1 MGSPTFMSQINLNFN
16 LSKRNLNI
24 AMILMTVSLLIC
36 LVLTTTDLNSNW
48 MRSIHA
54 SPIFPTWVWS
64 VMNLFGDAWVALLLL
79 LLAERRAGYMTS
91 WIVKI
96 WLTGAFIVQAIKY
109 VFPMPR
115 PAAILGI
122 DQLSLIDTPPLVASS
137 MPSGHALAAISCGFA
152 LMLLLKIRGV
162 RKSSLYAV
170 GVASVVAAW
179 SRVAVGAHWP
189 ADVIAGAG
197 LAVLVL
203 VLSTL
208 WEQRNGWNQWFE
220 KSGGLFFLIV
230 LHLLIALHLFQP
242 QSKLFIVQLIQLS
255 LSALSI
261 FRAYFLFKEYLRH
274 SSLMY
279 EEKS

>member
-1 MGSPTFMSQINLNFN
+1 
-16 LSKRNLNI
+16 
-24 AMILMTVSLLIC
+24 
-36 LVLTTTDLNSNW
+36 
-48 MRSIHA
+48 
-54 SPIFPTWVWS
+54 
-64 VMNLFGDAWVALLLL
+64 MNLFGDAWVALLLL

-91 WIVKI
+91 WILKI
-96 WLTGAFIVQAIKY
+96 WLMGAFIVQTIKY

-115 PAAILGI
+115 PAAILGAEH
-122 DQLSLIDTPPLVASS
+122 LSLIDTPPLVASS
-137 MPSGHALAAISCGFA
+137 MPSGHALAAISCGFV
-152 LMLLLKIRGV
+152 LMLLLQIRGF
-162 RKSSLYAV
+162 RKSYLFAV

-230 LHLLIALHLFQP
+230 LHLLIALHLLQP
-242 QSKLFIVQLIQLS
+242 QSKLFIVQMIQLCFS
-255 LSALSI
+255 VLSI
-261 FRAYFLFKEYLRH
+261 FRAFLLFKKYLRN
-274 SSLMY
+274 SSLMH